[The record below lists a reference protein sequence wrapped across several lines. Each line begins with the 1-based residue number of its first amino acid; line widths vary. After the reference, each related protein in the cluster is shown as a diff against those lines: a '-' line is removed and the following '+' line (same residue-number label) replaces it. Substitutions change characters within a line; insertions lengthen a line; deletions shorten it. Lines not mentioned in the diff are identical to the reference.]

1 MTTTSA
7 EIRTADAAAIDH
19 AARLIRDGKL
29 VAFPTETVY
38 GLGCDATNDRA
49 VAAVFAAK
57 DRPDFNPL
65 IVHFADTDAAECE
78 AVFNDRARAL
88 ARALW
93 PGPVTIVL
101 PRRAGCRLSR
111 LASAGLDTVAVRVP
125 ANDVAHALLKAAGV
139 PVAAPSANRS
149 GELSPT
155 TAAHVAASLD
165 GLPALILDGGATR
178 IGLESTVI
186 DLSGDRPALLRPGGV
201 PRDAVEAIVGPLDL
215 PAEDPAEA
223 ARKSPGRIARH
234 YAPRTPIRIN
244 ARRVELGEAL
254 LAFGPELPS
263 GADNATVVMNLSPA
277 GDIEEAAANLFA
289 FLHRLDAAGAPAIAC
304 TPVPMNGLGAAI
316 NDRLARAAEP
326 LPAAAR
332 RE

>member
-1 MTTTSA
+1 MTVTNA
-7 EIRTADAAAIDH
+7 VIRTADAAGIDA
-19 AARLIRDGKL
+19 AARLIRAGKL

-57 DRPDFNPL
+57 GRPSFNPL
-65 IVHFADTDAAECE
+65 IVHFADAEAAERE
-78 AVFNDRARAL
+78 AVFDDRAHAV

-93 PGPVTIVL
+93 PGPLSLVL
-101 PRRAGCRLSR
+101 QRRDGCRLSR

-125 ANDVAHALLKAAGV
+125 AHDIAHQLLLAAGV
-139 PVAAPSANRS
+139 PVAAPSANRY

-155 TAAHVAASLD
+155 TAAHVSASLD
-165 GLPALILDGGATR
+165 GLPSLILDGGSTR
-178 IGLESTVI
+178 VGIESTVV

-201 PRDAVEAIVGPLDL
+201 PRDAVEAITGPIDI

-244 ARRVELGEAL
+244 ARRVAPGEAL
-254 LAFGPELPS
+254 LAFGPELPA
-263 GADNATVVMNLSPA
+263 GAENATVVANLSPA
-277 GDIEEAAANLFA
+277 GDPEEAAANLFA
-289 FLHRLDAAGAPAIAC
+289 LLHRLDAAGAAAIAC
-304 TPVPMNGLGAAI
+304 APVPMGGLGAAI

-326 LPAAAR
+326 LPATAP